1 MEFSITFFQLF
12 FIGVYLGLPLFTV
25 LFFVITGLGLLVGK
39 LESWSRFDS
48 LYWAFIT
55 ALTVGYGDIRPIKK
69 PSKVLAV
76 VIAWTGIL
84 FTGLLV
90 AIAVKTASTT
100 LEMFIDPSVI
110 EHIEKRVA
118 NS

>member
-12 FIGVYLGLPLFTV
+12 FIGVYLGLPLLAV
-25 LFFVITGLGLLVGK
+25 LGFVIAGLGLIVGRI
-39 LESWSRFDS
+39 ESWSRFDA

-100 LEMFIDPSVI
+100 LEMFQTV
-110 EHIEKRVA
+110 EKGLDTARA
-118 NS
+118 L